1 MKKRLF
7 ETIIEGDKYFTQGSS
22 SYQAA
27 TALSKRLN
35 RAVSASTLR
44 EVKPLYKY
52 LCWYVSYSTTQYI
65 YIVAKSA
72 AQAWYYYCEKGY
84 VRIRDHMNKREV
96 LAVKGE
102 PLPHNTKLKE
112 GDIIYGE

>member
-1 MKKRLF
+1 MKKKLYKV
-7 ETIIEGDKYFTQGSS
+7 TIDEVEYFTQGSS

-35 RAVSASTLR
+35 RAVSASTLK

-52 LCWYVSYSTTQYI
+52 LCWYVSYTSTQYI

-72 AQAWYYYCEKGY
+72 AQAWYYYCQKGY
-84 VRIRDHMNKREV
+84 VRMRDHMSKREV